1 MILPKF
7 SNLKVGLIYS
17 PLYNLFLLLL
27 VRPITSYVLVAAVSV
42 LVVSVMLLSIVLIKT
57 LVTRVL
63 SSPEITVSAV
73 VVLNQSYVPLLLA
86 NQPSVIVN
94 KDVFTLI

>member
-1 MILPKF
+1 
-7 SNLKVGLIYS
+7 
-17 PLYNLFLLLL
+17 
-27 VRPITSYVLVAAVSV
+27 
-42 LVVSVMLLSIVLIKT
+42 MLLSIVLIKT

>member
-27 VRPITSYVLVAAVSV
+27 VRPITSYVLVVVVYV
-42 LVVSVMLLSIVLIKT
+42 LVVYAMLLSIVLTKT

-63 SSPEITVSAV
+63 SSQEVAVSVV
-73 VVLNQSYVPLLLA
+73 VVLNQLYVPLLLA
-86 NQPSVIVN
+86 NLPSVIAN
-94 KDVFTLI
+94 